1 MNELAKAA
9 QLILDN
15 EKGIEAQRGE
25 LARLQ
30 GLILN
35 AEQRR
40 DALASEMT
48 KRAAEKTALDKSVAE
63 LSRDRD
69 MLIDTAAKLRDEIAK
84 LRGERDTLESEL
96 ASLRARVGISA

>member
-35 AEQRR
+35 AEQKR
-40 DALASEMT
+40 DSRASEMT
-48 KRAAEKTALDKSVAE
+48 KRAAEKTALEKSVAE
-63 LSRDRD
+63 LTRDKTV
-69 MLIDTAAKLRDEIAK
+69 LEDTAAKLRSDIAR
-84 LRGERDTLESEL
+84 LTGERDKLESEF
-96 ASLRARVGISA
+96 ASLRVRAGI